1 MKKQKF
7 DKQAKG
13 LVVLTCLCFWAAWPA
28 LGQIS
33 YKTVD
38 RHEQLKRKS
47 LREASQTET
56 SAYKDTHLNM
66 EAYTFKKGESGKT
79 NSRSRSRLLRTGNVP
94 DPASVQQAPA
104 KREKKI
110 RLSRKKKSVN

>member
-1 MKKQKF
+1 MKKQRVE
-7 DKQAKG
+7 KQSKR
-13 LVVLTCLCFWAAWPA
+13 LVVMACLCVLVAWPA

-79 NSRSRSRLLRTGNVP
+79 KSRTWPRLLRSANVP
-94 DPASVQQAPA
+94 DNESVQQAPA
-104 KREKKI
+104 KREKKF
-110 RLSRKKKSVN
+110 RLFRKKKSVN